1 MVVKDRKRQILELT
15 EEYVEREGFD
25 SFSYHQLSHRLGIST
40 ASLHYHFPK
49 KEDLGVALCAFLRG
63 RLSAL
68 FTDISNS
75 GGSAWEKLESF
86 MDKGKSMAKGQQ
98 AICPISSLQV
108 EVNVLSV
115 KMRQA
120 HLALEQFELEFL
132 TNILREGREKGEMNF
147 QGEPQEQAAMVAS
160 TYKGAI
166 QYARVHG
173 EKYFQAAVQQLK
185 SAMKSKI
192 GRPSKGL

>member
-1 MVVKDRKRQILELT
+1 MKDRKRQILELT

-68 FTDISNS
+68 FTDISNG
-75 GGSAWEKLESF
+75 GGSAWEKLERF

-98 AICPISSLQV
+98 AICPISSLQA
-108 EVNVLSV
+108 EINVLPV
-115 KMRQA
+115 EMRQA
-120 HLALEQFELEFL
+120 HRALEQFELEFL
-132 TNILREGREKGEMNF
+132 TIILREGQERGEMSF

-173 EKYFQAAVQQLK
+173 EKYFQVAVQQLR
-185 SAMKSKI
+185 SSMRSQS
-192 GRPSKGL
+192 GRTLEGV